1 MFLAGGNRMFKVKTI
16 MLAAACALAVAGCGS
31 TSQAQASFTC
41 SVDRPGIGG
50 WLTTTNP
57 GTSAINVATVQV
69 SFYDAAG
76 RVLDTGTT
84 DVGQQVGPGSLLSPM
99 TPRRYQP
106 RPRPAGR
113 RAVAQDKRNRRSM
126 IVA

>member
-1 MFLAGGNRMFKVKTI
+1 MFKVKTI

-50 WLTTTNP
+50 WFTLTTTNP
-57 GTSAINVATVQV
+57 GTSAINVVTVQV

-84 DVGQQVGPGSLLSPM
+84 DVGQQVGPGQSVVTHYAEEVSAPPE
-99 TPRRYQP
+99 TCRETSWST
-106 RPRPAGR
+106 G
-113 RAVAQDKRNRRSM
+113 
-126 IVA
+126 